1 MKEAWFD
8 RSFAFDFPIER
19 IGTLCSRLRGAAPRI
34 TATLRGLTPKQ
45 RTARDGERWSAQE
58 HVGHLFELDGLW
70 LARLEDLANGATT
83 LRAADLSNRSTWDAD
98 YNARPFVAVLTA
110 FECRR
115 AELLRELRALDPRG
129 LARTALHPRLQ
140 TPMRAIDVAAFAAEH
155 DDHHLAAVEA
165 LAARAAR
172 DPLPATARTWAAM
185 RTESPMALLER
196 RRMIG
201 DEAMISHITLHKGCK
216 VPVHEH
222 QNEQFA
228 CVISGVVRFT
238 LRGGE
243 TRDLR
248 AGDVLQ
254 LPAWA
259 PHGAEALETAVVLDV
274 FAPPSEKTGIDA

>member
-1 MKEAWFD
+1 
-8 RSFAFDFPIER
+8 
-19 IGTLCSRLRGAAPRI
+19 
-34 TATLRGLTPKQ
+34 
-45 RTARDGERWSAQE
+45 
-58 HVGHLFELDGLW
+58 
-70 LARLEDLANGATT
+70 
-83 LRAADLSNRSTWDAD
+83 
-98 YNARPFVAVLTA
+98 
-110 FECRR
+110 
-115 AELLRELRALDPRG
+115 
-129 LARTALHPRLQ
+129 
-140 TPMRAIDVAAFAAEH
+140 
-155 DDHHLAAVEA
+155 
-165 LAARAAR
+165 
-172 DPLPATARTWAAM
+172 M